1 MHFKGVP
8 GLPSGLRW
16 PLVIASANGMGLA
29 VEEWRVQ
36 LSLSS
41 GPGGLGPNDDGQQRG
56 AEAPQRCGMGFWDQ
70 LEEDDEIEA
79 SDEGLALMK
88 EEDPG
93 VVLARVERAY
103 REERA
108 RVRASVDLDELRM
121 MRELYRTQVADGTL
135 HGIAAVRGNDLLE
148 HIDDRITDLKAARL
162 AEWGR

>member
-1 MHFKGVP
+1 MYFNGLA
-8 GLPSGLRW
+8 GLPSGLRR
-16 PLVIASANGMGLA
+16 PPVIASANGIGLA
-29 VEEWRVQ
+29 VEEWSVQ

-56 AEAPQRCGMGFWDQ
+56 AEAPLRRAMGFWDQ
-70 LEEDDEIEA
+70 FDEIEA
-79 SDEGLALMK
+79 SDEGMAPIE

-108 RVRASVDLDELRM
+108 RVRATVDLDELRT
-121 MRELYRTQVADGTL
+121 MRELYRTQIADGTL

-148 HIDDRITDLKAARL
+148 QIDDRVTDLKAARL
-162 AEWGR
+162 AERGR